1 MVIFSFVDTGLLS
14 LASFA
19 THLLAYGSLFS
30 ALPLLRLVY
39 IATRST
45 HLESARNLFLT
56 MMHRASNSDPGDEAL
71 RYFTLR
77 KLWEAKQYGKLSQD
91 DLEFLNR
98 ATKQFNDAPSEIRYY
113 EWVQGRVSSDM
124 VRAQFRDL
132 APKQEVPFCTEL
144 VDGQTALFEPKVS
157 SRVARSAVTKVTQS
171 LRSTFGRPFQP
182 VFGAVD
188 RQGREK

>member
-157 SRVARSAVTKVTQS
+157 SRVA
-171 LRSTFGRPFQP
+171 
-182 VFGAVD
+182 
-188 RQGREK
+188 

>member
-98 ATKQFNDAPSEIRYY
+98 
-113 EWVQGRVSSDM
+113 
-124 VRAQFRDL
+124 
-132 APKQEVPFCTEL
+132 
-144 VDGQTALFEPKVS
+144 
-157 SRVARSAVTKVTQS
+157 
-171 LRSTFGRPFQP
+171 
-182 VFGAVD
+182 
-188 RQGREK
+188 